1 MILPSI
7 KSIYKL
13 MRRLCMKLIC
23 NGRPAPAYGN
33 GCVFLWR
40 VGSCRGCDH
49 SLSLSL
55 PPCCTLERSG
65 RYCRYSVWAAA
76 SLSSVVCPS
85 SPAPEPHHVLSP
97 PSASLLLPPWALVSF
112 IYLTQLQLSW
122 VLIHERYPGWMSAVI
137 IMVVSDLTTSF
148 ISCIAGLALTDQ
160 LGLNEK

>member
-1 MILPSI
+1 
-7 KSIYKL
+7 

-49 SLSLSL
+49 SLSPSSLLHTGKVRPILQILSL
-55 PPCCTLERSG
+55 SIHLPELSCLPLLTRSRASPCPLSTL
-65 RYCRYSVWAAA
+65 
-76 SLSSVVCPS
+76 SLTP
-85 SPAPEPHHVLSP
+85 P
-97 PSASLLLPPWALVSF
+97 PSLGSSKFYISHSVTALLSVDPREIS
-112 IYLTQLQLSW
+112 
-122 VLIHERYPGWMSAVI
+122 GWMSAVI
-137 IMVVSDLTTSF
+137 IMWVSDLTTSF